1 MDVSRTIILILI
13 VITTVIAFVSLAIF
27 CMVHIHKK
35 TSDSNT
41 ITPTK
46 GICYKTVYQYIR
58 KISQYKV
65 IFRNYTLYY
74 TISAG
79 HIPALK
85 SCFKFGYD
93 SVGNDLYDIPLEGSD
108 NFVNCQYACQ
118 KHPDCE
124 FFAFNMRGD
133 PPEND
138 GCWLKTKTRVPQPR
152 PHVVLGPKH
161 CTGVYIIHGSGYT
174 P

>member
-1 MDVSRTIILILI
+1 MICKCLPICQKLFKLILQYQEIFRYYPFYYIIL
-13 VITTVIAFVSLAIF
+13 
-27 CMVHIHKK
+27 
-35 TSDSNT
+35 
-41 ITPTK
+41 
-46 GICYKTVYQYIR
+46 
-58 KISQYKV
+58 
-65 IFRNYTLYY
+65 
-74 TISAG
+74 AG
-79 HIPALK
+79 QIPALK

-118 KHPDCE
+118 KHPHCE

-138 GCWLKTKTRVPQPR
+138 GCWLKTKTTVPQPR

-161 CTGVYIIHGSGYT
+161 CTGVYIIYRHGYT
-174 P
+174 LIIYILDNPLMTCVIIN